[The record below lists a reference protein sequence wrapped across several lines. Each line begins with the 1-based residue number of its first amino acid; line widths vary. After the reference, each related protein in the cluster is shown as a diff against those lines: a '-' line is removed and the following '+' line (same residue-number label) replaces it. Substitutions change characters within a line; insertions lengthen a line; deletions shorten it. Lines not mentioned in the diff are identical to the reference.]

1 MWPFKAKQKESADY
15 HTKHWHDM
23 LNRLIYLKMSKETF
37 GQLDVSN
44 EDYLD
49 CYAIA
54 IVHNKELAN
63 DVDKLTVFLQSCQRL
78 TDKNGKMLQHNAID
92 LLQALKALNN
102 GSVKFKT
109 RVKKL

>member
-44 EDYLD
+44 EDYLY

-63 DVDKLTVFLQSCQRL
+63 DVEKLTAFLQSCQKF
-78 TDKNGKMLQHNAID
+78 TYKNGKILQYNAID
-92 LLQALKALNN
+92 LIKALKALNN